1 MLNKIK
7 FTARARILIILTI
20 LLLTGAVNGQSV
32 LTLGTGT
39 SMGVLTGADLCASIF
54 NGSGILYGGGN
65 ICGVLVTVEPKASNE
80 LPVNFDI
87 FQNYPNPFNP
97 ATVIKYQLPGS
108 NSVSIKLYDQL
119 GREVGLLYEGIQQAG
134 IYQLAVDGTNLASGI
149 YFCRITAGQVGL
161 STGDFTKVIKMSLIK

>member
-1 MLNKIK
+1 MKTL
-7 FTARARILIILTI
+7 ILTA
-20 LLLTGAVNGQSV
+20 LLLITASACSQSV

-65 ICGVLVTVEPKASNE
+65 ICGILVAVEPITSNE

-108 NSVSIKLYDQL
+108 NSVSIMLYDQL
-119 GREVGLLYEGIQQAG
+119 GREVGLLYEGVQQAG
-134 IYQLAVDGTNLASGI
+134 VYQLTVDGTNLASGI
-149 YFCRITAGQVGL
+149 YFCRITARQVGL
-161 STGDFTKVIKMSLIK
+161 STSDFTKVIKMSLIK

>member
-7 FTARARILIILTI
+7 FTASARILIILTI

-65 ICGVLVTVEPKASNE
+65 ICGVLVTVEPIASNE
-80 LPVNFDI
+80 LPSSFDM

-97 ATVIKYQLPGS
+97 VTLIKYQIPKS
-108 NSVSIKLYDQL
+108 AYVSIKLYDQL
-119 GREVGLLYEGIQQAG
+119 GRETQALYEGNQQAG
-134 IYQLAVDGTNLASGI
+134 HYQVTVDGSNLASGI
-149 YFCRITAGQVGL
+149 YFCRINSADY
-161 STGDFTKVIKMSLIK
+161 SKVIKMSLIK